1 MHLERKEP
9 ESNQTLSVRDNTMS
23 DPNNNRNNNSS
34 KYTRY
39 PPKFPITSSTTSKEI
54 EEYKVEFRNQ
64 QTYCNGAYTGAKR
77 LLLDMHGDATEG
89 SNAYQLAIWKLGQ
102 PSNSNC
108 PACCPHYTLR
118 RVRDKHLVGRSSRCT
133 SAPRKGTSSRR
144 RAGKAGPPIVV
155 PQALY
160 PNPLG

>member
-1 MHLERKEP
+1 MALLCSSSQFSNQTFSQTTTDLSSAPLLARALHLERKEP

-64 QTYCNGAYTGAKR
+64 QTYCNGAYTGVKR
-77 LLLDMHGDATEG
+77 LLLDMHGAAGFLT
-89 SNAYQLAIWKLGQ
+89 
-102 PSNSNC
+102 NSFNDLLIT
-108 PACCPHYTLR
+108 Y
-118 RVRDKHLVGRSSRCT
+118 
-133 SAPRKGTSSRR
+133 
-144 RAGKAGPPIVV
+144 
-155 PQALY
+155 
-160 PNPLG
+160 